1 MSTIVSKRSW
11 VLVTILFLFI
21 LCFHGCGKDKS
32 PTASQETFLF
42 TITTGSSSS
51 DVNLADFTKYTIEGE
66 ETVKLSDLVD
76 TTVLTEPHNFA
87 YRLIGSDGFYAHIKG
102 SPDNTW
108 DHIQNGYIILSAMA
122 VSFDPS
128 LGIINRYNIK
138 GVAELKILR
147 KIDFVTLADSLIQFI
162 VDELPRVSFQ
172 DSLNAVALGELIPP
186 DVVSSPSLLVYEL
199 VAVDGY
205 SVTLTY
211 QQIQEG
217 FYVIEQDRVLYT
229 NPEIQC
235 AMKIR
240 KLNRIVA
247 RYPKD

>member
-11 VLVTILFLFI
+11 ILVTIIFSFI
-21 LCFHGCGKDKS
+21 LCFPGCGKDKS
-32 PTASQETFLF
+32 PTESQETYLF

-51 DVNLADFTKYTIEGE
+51 EVNLDEFPKYMIEE
-66 ETVKLSDLVD
+66 ENAVKLSELVD

-102 SPDNTW
+102 NPDNTW
-108 DHIQNGYIILSAMA
+108 DHMQNGYIILSTMA

-138 GVAELKILR
+138 DVAELKILR
-147 KIDFVTLADSLIQFI
+147 KIDFVTPADSLIQFI
-162 VDELPRVSFQ
+162 VDELLRVSFQ
-172 DSLNAVALGELIPP
+172 DSLNAVALSELIPR

-199 VAVDGY
+199 VAVDDY

-211 QQIQEG
+211 QQVQEG
-217 FYVIEQDRVLYT
+217 FYVIEQDRVLYS
-229 NPEIQC
+229 NPEIQG
-235 AMKIR
+235 AMKV
-240 KLNRIVA
+240 KMLNRLIA